1 MTEPIWISVEEAVAI
16 NKQLVAQFG
25 GLDAGVRDKDLLH
38 AALARP
44 LNKWHYDSPR
54 ADIHALAAAYAF
66 GIAKGHVFHDGNK
79 RTAYTVAV
87 TFLDVNSLICVPD
100 KADAVETMVSLAEGS
115 ISEREMAE
123 WFAGTTRPARGL
135 SEDPQVTT
143 DWDYQEKNKATIR
156 AKPAQAAKKSQG
168 IPPKRSKG
176 NRKRRRSA

>member
-1 MTEPIWISVEEAVAI
+1 MTEPVWISVEEAVAI

-79 RTAYTVAV
+79 RTAYTVAA
-87 TFLDVNSLICVPD
+87 TFLDVNGSICVPD

-123 WFAGTTRPARGL
+123 WFARNTRPVRGL
-135 SEDPQVTT
+135 SEDLRDTT
-143 DWDYQEKNKATIR
+143 NWASQAEGGSTAKTKAVRSTKEAR
-156 AKPAQAAKKSQG
+156 G
-168 IPPKRSKG
+168 NLPKRARG
-176 NRKRRRSA
+176 DRKRRRST